1 MTAQPRVPAMPAF
14 RVVCGGVTDAGRM
27 RPHNEDS
34 FLAAAP
40 VFLVADGMGGH
51 SRGAAAST
59 AVVQAFEPLAGRPW
73 VSAADLQAAV
83 ARAAA
88 GVAALGGDGSP
99 PGSTLSGAALTEQDG
114 HPCWL
119 VFNVGDSRV
128 YLLRDGRLEQITVDH
143 SRRQELLEAGAS
155 PESIQVGRNVITRAL
170 GAGQAG
176 VPAVDQWLVPA
187 AQGDRVLVCSDGLS
201 AEVTAVFLL
210 ATLQSVTDAQD
221 AARAL
226 VAAALAAGGSDNV
239 TALVVDAVEV
249 TGDVPSEDDDTL
261 ASGVLEDHADDT
273 LDLSGALQALREE

>member
-1 MTAQPRVPAMPAF
+1 
-14 RVVCGGVTDAGRM
+14 M